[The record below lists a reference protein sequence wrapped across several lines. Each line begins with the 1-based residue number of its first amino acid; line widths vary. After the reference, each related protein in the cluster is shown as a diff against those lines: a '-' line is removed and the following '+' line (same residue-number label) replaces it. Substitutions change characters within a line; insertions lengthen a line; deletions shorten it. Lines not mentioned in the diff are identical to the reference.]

1 MAYQLTP
8 EDGPDGRTGGPAA
21 SAPTVD
27 DDLKA
32 LTRLMARFLRRARDP
47 DEDVPEELRA
57 LLSGAGLANRHLAPL
72 VSLALEGP
80 ASVGE
85 LAERMALGATTTS
98 QLVNELCRGGL
109 VRRTEDERDRRR
121 TIVSVEEPHRPL
133 VERCARARVEPLRQA
148 LGLLAPAAR
157 RDFLR
162 SWRVM
167 VDVCEGRPVSA
178 PDALE
183 ETTEATV
190 PQRP

>member
-1 MAYQLTP
+1 MAYQLP
-8 EDGPDGRTGGPAA
+8 PDDESDGRTAGPVGRGAD
-21 SAPTVD
+21 APTVD

-32 LTRLMARFLRRARDP
+32 LMRLIARFMRRVRDP

-57 LLSGAGLANRHLAPL
+57 LLSEAGLSNRHLTPL

-98 QLVNELCRGGL
+98 QLVNELCRGAL
-109 VRRTEDERDRRR
+109 VRRTEDARDRRR
-121 TIVSVEEPHRPL
+121 TIVSVEEPYRPL

-148 LGLLAPAAR
+148 LGLLAPEAR
-157 RDFLR
+157 RDFIR

-167 VDVCEGRPVSA
+167 VDVCEGRTA
-178 PDALE
+178 PAPE
-183 ETTEATV
+183 ET
-190 PQRP
+190 R

>member
-1 MAYQLTP
+1 MAYQLTSD
-8 EDGPDGRTGGPAA
+8 DGPDGRASGAVDSTA

-32 LTRLMARFLRRARDP
+32 LMRLTARFMRRVRDP

-57 LLSGAGLANRHLAPL
+57 LLAGAGLANRHLTPL

-98 QLVNELCRGGL
+98 QLVNELCRGAL
-109 VRRTEDERDRRR
+109 VRRTEDEHDRRR
-121 TIVSVEEPHRPL
+121 TIVSVEEPYRPL

-148 LGLLAPAAR
+148 LDLLAPEAR

-167 VDVCEGRPVSA
+167 VDVCEGRAVSA

-183 ETTEATV
+183 ATG
-190 PQRP
+190 